1 MRQSLVLLHRY
12 IGLTLAGFL
21 CLAGATGALL
31 AWNESLDASLN
42 PSMFRA
48 NPPAHDSTPI
58 DPLVLLAT
66 VEGWFPKA
74 QVLYAPLTPVH
85 GGAFAFYLQ
94 APDNTS
100 LPDDQIFID
109 PYTATFLGARKLG
122 DLSQGLKNLM
132 PFVERL
138 HHSLAIEGIG
148 TYAFGIVALL
158 WTFDCFVG
166 AWLTLP
172 IRSANTRA
180 SPRKA
185 WLARWRP
192 AWGLRIS
199 AGGYKL
205 NFDMHRAFGLW
216 LWLAFIVLAW
226 SAVSFN
232 LPAVYEPIM
241 KASLAHQPEVARLPK
256 HPTHPQKNIGWQ
268 SAREV
273 GRQLMKAEAA
283 THDFRVIEETALQY
297 DPVRSL
303 YIYSVLSSLDVRDH
317 NGLTSV
323 TYDAATGDL
332 IGTWFPTRG
341 AAGDTVRMWLASL
354 HMASKWGWPYKLFIT
369 LLGLAVVVL
378 STSGIVIWKKKR
390 RSRHSKNG

>member
-1 MRQSLVLLHRY
+1 MRHSLVLLHRY

-21 CLAGATGALL
+21 CLAGVTGALL

-42 PSMFRA
+42 PSMFQA
-48 NPPAHDSTPI
+48 TPPALDSVLI
-58 DPLVLLAT
+58 DPLDLLTT

-74 QVLYAPLTPVH
+74 QILYVPLTPVE
-85 GGAFAFYLQ
+85 GGAYAFYLQ
-94 APDNTS
+94 APENTS
-100 LPDDQIFID
+100 LPNDQIFID
-109 PYTATFLGARKLG
+109 PYTATLLGARKLG
-122 DLSQGLKNLM
+122 DLSQGLKNLI
-132 PFVERL
+132 PFIERL

-216 LWLAFIVLAW
+216 MWLVFLVLAW

-232 LPAVYEPIM
+232 LPSVYEPMM
-241 KASLAHQPEVARLPK
+241 KAFLAHQEEFAQAPK
-256 HPTHPQKNIGWQ
+256 NQAHPQKNIGWH

-273 GRQLMKAEAA
+273 GRLLMNAEAT
-283 THDFRVIEETALQY
+283 THDFRVLGETGLQY
-297 DPVRSL
+297 DPARAV
-303 YIYSVLSSLDVRDH
+303 YNYSVLSSLDVRDH

-323 TYDAATGDL
+323 MFDAETGKR

-341 AAGDTVRMWLASL
+341 AAGDTVRSWLASF
-354 HMASKWGWPYKLFIT
+354 HMATMWGWPFKLFIS
-369 LLGLAVVVL
+369 LLGLASVVL
-378 STSGIVIWKKKR
+378 SASGLVIWKKKR
-390 RSRHSKNG
+390 RSRQSR